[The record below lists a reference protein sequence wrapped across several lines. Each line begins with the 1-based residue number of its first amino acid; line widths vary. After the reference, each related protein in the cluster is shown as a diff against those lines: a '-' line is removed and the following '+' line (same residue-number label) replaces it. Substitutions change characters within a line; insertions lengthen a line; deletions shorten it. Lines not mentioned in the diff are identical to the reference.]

1 MTTARKHNS
10 RCEFLF
16 ADGRRCR
23 QYPADST
30 LTLCLR
36 HLQTRE
42 QREEAARI
50 GDEIVGADGALNTQE
65 GIHKSLANVFCNLAR
80 NRISAR
86 NAAVLGYVAQLMLV
100 HCPSLERMMQSSLP
114 MLQFAMKTR
123 QQMDRSTAHADKHER
138 HLTELQFDLLDRI
151 MLLARSDQIKNMPDE
166 ARRQISEAIAA
177 AFKKEGVPASAK
189 P

>member
-1 MTTARKHNS
+1 MTTAQNHNS
-10 RCEFLF
+10 RCQFLF
-16 ADGRRCR
+16 ADGRRFR
-23 QYPADST
+23 QYPADPT

-42 QREEAARI
+42 QREQATRI

-65 GIHKSLANVFCNLAR
+65 GIHKALSNVFANLAR
-80 NRISAR
+80 GRISPR
-86 NAAVLGYVAQLMLV
+86 SAAVLGYVGQLMLV

-138 HLTELQFDLLDRI
+138 HLAELQFDLLDRI

-166 ARRQISEAIAA
+166 ARRELAEAIKSAMQQ
-177 AFKKEGVPASAK
+177 KGRSASAK
-189 P
+189 A